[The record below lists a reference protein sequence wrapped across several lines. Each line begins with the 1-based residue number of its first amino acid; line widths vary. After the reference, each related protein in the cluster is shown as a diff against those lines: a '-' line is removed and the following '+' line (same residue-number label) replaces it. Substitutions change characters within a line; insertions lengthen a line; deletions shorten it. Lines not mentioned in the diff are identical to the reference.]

1 MSSSKIR
8 NYRWFIVALLFFA
21 TCINYLDRQII
32 GLLKPI
38 MEKEFAWKEID
49 YSHIIMGFTAAYA
62 VGLLLMGKV
71 IDKVGTKMGYT
82 LSIIIWSVAG
92 MFHAWA
98 KSVSGFVA
106 ARIGLGL
113 GEAGNFPAA
122 IKTVAEWFPKNERGL
137 ATGIFNAGTSI
148 GVVMALLIAP
158 VILRYYQ
165 WQQVF
170 LFTGAIGFIWLLF
183 WRIFF
188 EVPSKQKRLTDE
200 EYELIKAGQEF
211 TTTET
216 NKKNIQWFKLFTLP
230 QTWAF
235 ITGKAL
241 IDPIYWFFLFWLPSY
256 FSSTFNL
263 DLTKPS
269 FELMIIY
276 LATTAGSVGGGYFSS
291 WLIKKGWPTLKA
303 RKAALLLF
311 AILELS
317 VIMVQFVTHIWVA
330 VALLS
335 LAMAVHQA
343 WATNVFTMASDMFPK
358 EAVASVV
365 GIGGM
370 AGAVGGI
377 LFPILVGH
385 LLDSYKNA
393 GHIETGY
400 NILFTICGFTYL
412 VALLIIHLLTKQ
424 PSNMKAN
431 LLMDGI
437 GEDSKVE

>member
-1 MSSSKIR
+1 MSSSRIG
-8 NYRWFIVALLFFA
+8 NYRWLIVGLLFIA

-38 MEKEFAWKEID
+38 LEKEFQWREID

-62 VGLLLMGKV
+62 VGLLLMGKFL
-71 IDKVGTKMGYT
+71 DQVGTKIGYAV
-82 LSIIIWSVAG
+82 SIILWSAAG
-92 MFHAWA
+92 MLHALA
-98 KSVSGFVA
+98 KNVSGFVA

-122 IKTVAEWFPKNERGL
+122 MKTVAEWFPKNERAL
-137 ATGIFNAGTSI
+137 ATGIFNAGSSI
-148 GVVMALLIAP
+148 GVVMGLMLAP
-158 VILRYYQ
+158 FILRYYQ
-165 WQQVF
+165 WQHVF
-170 LFTGAIGFIWLLF
+170 LITGALGFIWLLF
-183 WRIFF
+183 WWRFYEI
-188 EVPSKQKRLTDE
+188 PSRQKRLSAG
-200 EYELIKAGQEF
+200 EYELIKSGQEF
-211 TTTET
+211 I
-216 NKKNIQWFKLFTLP
+216 NIDDAKKKIKWFKLFTLP

-263 DLTKPS
+263 DLKKPS

-276 LATTAGSVGGGYFSS
+276 TATTIGSIGGGYFSS
-291 WLIKKGWPTLKA
+291 WIIKKGWPTLKA

-311 AILELS
+311 AIIELS
-317 VIMVQFVTHIWVA
+317 IIMLPFITHVWIA
-330 VALLS
+330 VGLLS

-358 EAVASVV
+358 ETVGSVV

-377 LFPILVGH
+377 LFPILVGT
-385 LLDSYKNA
+385 LLDNYKAA
-393 GHIETGY
+393 GHLTTGY

-412 VALLIIHLLTKQ
+412 AAFIIIHLLTKK
-424 PSNMKAN
+424 PAA
-431 LLMDGI
+431 
-437 GEDSKVE
+437 V